1 MAQMNETRNKTIVL
15 DVGANNGSSCIDM
28 ALSSPMT
35 MVYAFEPTPKMI
47 EAIRKKTEHLSNY
60 TIVPCAVC
68 DYNGSAKF
76 HIAGK
81 RDWGCSSLNSFN
93 DNLEKTWP
101 GRDDFTVTDEIWVK
115 VYRLDT
121 FMEENNISHI
131 DFLHVDVQGKDLE
144 VLFGLGQYIK
154 DVKKGVIEMPMSHE
168 KKLYKDQK
176 YIASDAI
183 EFLKKNKFTITK
195 MTYNDVFENEVNIYF
210 EKVV

>member
-131 DFLHVDVQGKDLE
+131 DFLHVE
-144 VLFGLGQYIK
+144 GLGSFVWIRTIHQGC
-154 DVKKGVIEMPMSHE
+154 KKRSDRDANVSR
-168 KKLYKDQK
+168 KKIIQG
-176 YIASDAI
+176 S
-183 EFLKKNKFTITK
+183 E
-195 MTYNDVFENEVNIYF
+195 IYS
-210 EKVV
+210 E